1 MDTNDPTLPR
11 PAIDR
16 DLLVNEIRQ
25 GDRWPRKHELDALR
39 RLLVLARDDSGQRTR
54 VREFLLAWWNA
65 QRCGGFDVMDVGSL
79 DAELAAD
86 VVLIFGMIARFRLY
100 PSDLSADI
108 VAEFREL
115 HAYWHP
121 VPPDTRCR
129 N

>member
-1 MDTNDPTLPR
+1 MDTNDPAHVR
-11 PAIDR
+11 RAIDR
-16 DLLVNEIRQ
+16 DLLISEIRH

-86 VVLIFGMIARFRLY
+86 VVVVFGMIARFRLY
-100 PSDLSADI
+100 PSDLSPDI

-115 HAYWHP
+115 HAHWHP
-121 VPPDTRCR
+121 VPSDDR
-129 N
+129 